1 MGQLIRALS
10 RSLMLGGTMNNE
22 EIVVL
27 MNKFVDMKSQISLL
41 EADKK
46 KLIAEAMPKDVRDKV
61 EEIEDEFAGKSEQAQ
76 KDLEKLEEEIKA
88 GIVSLQKTLAV
99 KGMKAFYYEG
109 KVSWD
114 AKGLEGVVKNN
125 PEIAGVISKFKK
137 QGKPYAA
144 FRFES

>member
-1 MGQLIRALS
+1 
-10 RSLMLGGTMNNE
+10 MNNE

-27 MNKFVDMKSQISLL
+27 MNKFVDMKSQIALL
-41 EADKK
+41 EADKQ
-46 KLIAEAMPKDVRDKV
+46 KLISETMPKEVRERV
-61 EEIEDEFAGKSEQAQ
+61 EEIEEEFAGKTEKAQ

-88 GIVSLQKTLAV
+88 GVVSLQKALAV

-114 AKGLEGVVKNN
+114 AKGLEGVIKNN
-125 PEIAGVISKFKK
+125 PEVANVISKFKK

-144 FRFES
+144 FRFG

>member
-1 MGQLIRALS
+1 
-10 RSLMLGGTMNNE
+10 MNNE

-27 MNKFVDMKSQISLL
+27 MNKYVDMKSQISVL

-46 KLIAEAMPKDVRDKV
+46 KLIAEAMPKEVRERV
-61 EEIEDEFAGKSEQAQ
+61 EEIEEEFAGKAEQAQ

-88 GIVSLQKTLAV
+88 GVVSLQKTLAV

-114 AKGLEGVVKNN
+114 AKGLDGVIKNN
-125 PEIAGVISKFKK
+125 PEVAKVISKFKK
-137 QGKPYAA
+137 QGKPYTS
-144 FRFES
+144 FRFE